1 MMADLDDIG
10 VRYWRVL
17 AAIEREA
24 MLADDTPPWLV
35 GLLGAVDPI
44 QLAELVGDQCPKCGH
59 SVRADLVGEFVEG
72 ARALSRGDRRLVEE
86 IRTIG

>member
-1 MMADLDDIG
+1 MPDLEDIG
-10 VRYWRVL
+10 VRYWRLL

-24 MLADDTPPWLV
+24 ALADDTPPWLI

-59 SVRADLVGEFVEG
+59 SVHADLVGDFVAG
-72 ARALSRGDRRLVEE
+72 ARRLAS
-86 IRTIG
+86 